1 MMKKTGFVLI
11 AISTLLLLGG
21 TVGYTMEGAVDDVP
35 TPNVQGMVFFSDD
48 SLPGNPA
55 SLIINADTTITWDR
69 DDIFLVIADGGK
81 KKQCDDIA
89 KNGGALG
96 GFDTTSKTCT
106 YGDEGYVAAGDRG
119 DTGVEWRVES
129 GDFYAGIGTKEGL
142 LPEGTELNLN
152 YSVDLKLSATG
163 YMFLIIAEG
172 AGVLLF
178 RQK

>member
-1 MMKKTGFVLI
+1 M
-11 AISTLLLLGG
+11 
-21 TVGYTMEGAVDDVP
+21 
-35 TPNVQGMVFFSDD
+35 
-48 SLPGNPA
+48 
-55 SLIINADTTITWDR
+55 
-69 DDIFLVIADGGK
+69 VIADGGK

-106 YGDEGYVAAGDRG
+106 YGDAGYVAAGDKG
-119 DTGVEWRVES
+119 DTGVDWRVES

-152 YSVDLKLSATG
+152 YSVDLKISATG